1 LGVIPYYSLASGF
14 LTGKYRSDADLDKS
28 KRGQGVKKYLNERG
42 FKILAAMDEVA
53 REQNVPVAQIAIAW
67 LLHKPLITAPIASA
81 TSISQLNEIL
91 HATTLSLTQEQMN
104 RLDLASAF

>member
-1 LGVIPYYSLASGF
+1 M
-14 LTGKYRSDADLDKS
+14 
-28 KRGQGVKKYLNERG
+28 KKYLNERG

-53 REQNVPVAQIAIAW
+53 REHNVPVAQIAIAW

-91 HATTLSLTQEQMN
+91 HATTLSLTKEQMT